1 MAPVQFATVHI
12 ESLSDLLC
20 KVSRYITID
29 TAKDLG
35 AALEKT
41 LD

>member
-1 MAPVQFATVHI
+1 LQLAHRKSERPVVIAEQGNG
-12 ESLSDLLC
+12 
-20 KVSRYITID
+20 RYITID